1 MLGMEFSC
9 VNRQGQK
16 EGAWE
21 AESLADSQ
29 FVGALISCSG
39 SETARVEAYRE
50 SPAGL
55 NDGVETA

>member
-21 AESLADSQ
+21 AEILADSQ
-29 FVGALISCSG
+29 FVEALNKLL
-39 SETARVEAYRE
+39 R
-50 SPAGL
+50 L
-55 NDGVETA
+55 